1 MRIKIFTLIIAFIGF
16 GFLAAPGA
24 RASGGSAEAL
34 ARSAVSEK
42 QDEAA
47 PAIAALRSMG
57 PAGLQ
62 TLLEVYGEEIK
73 RGAAGVSQD
82 SPEWQRLT
90 AALDTVSQ
98 QRNSYA
104 SGLYWYT
111 DFEEAKRAA
120 AATNKPILSLRLLG
134 NLTEEFSCANSRFF
148 RAVLYSNAEVS
159 RHLRENFILH
169 WKSVRPAPR
178 VTIDF
183 GDGRKL
189 ERTLT
194 GNSVHYVLDSKGQAV
209 DALPGLYGPSAFLRG
224 LAQAEALVGQIKQLD
239 SGARD
244 VALRNYHNARI
255 RAIADSWVIDV
266 NKIGGRVPEDVL
278 ARIER
283 RKKAAPGAIEVAPLA
298 VAKSVTETSILR
310 AITADATALEAVT
323 KMDDWAKIAKLHAE
337 EARLDKQSV
346 AFILAQNKQFRNSPE
361 LLARTLQNLERY
373 LALDTVRNEYMM
385 RSKLHGMFAT
395 DFVAANLEAFNE
407 RVYAQLFMTPR
418 TDPWLGLYSPDVYTA
433 LDNGG
438 VNR

>member
-1 MRIKIFTLIIAFIGF
+1 MRKKLFTLIIAFIGLS
-16 GFLAAPGA
+16 FLTA
-24 RASGGSAEAL
+24 RSAYASGGAEAL

-47 PAIAALRSMG
+47 SAIASLRSMG
-57 PAGLQ
+57 PAGLK
-62 TLLEVYGEEIK
+62 TLFEVYGEEIK

-90 AALDTVSQ
+90 AALDSVSQ
-98 QRNSYA
+98 QRNAYA

-120 AATNKPILSLRLLG
+120 AASNKPILSLRLLG
-134 NLTEEFSCANSRFF
+134 NLNEEFSCANSRFF

-159 RHLRENFILH
+159 KHLRENFILH

-194 GNSVHYVLDSKGQAV
+194 GNSIHYILDSKGQAV
-209 DALPGLYGPSAFLRG
+209 DALPGLYGPAAFLRG
-224 LAQAEALVGQIKQLD
+224 LAQSEALVLQLKQLD
-239 SGARD
+239 AGARE

-283 RKKAAPGAIEVAPLA
+283 RKNRAPGAIEVAPLA
-298 VAKSVTETSILR
+298 ATKSITETSILR
-310 AITADATALEAVT
+310 AITADATALEASTNV
-323 KMDDWAKIAKLHAE
+323 DDWAKIAKLHAE

-346 AFILAQNKQFRNSPE
+346 AFIVAQNKQLRNSAE

-395 DFVAANLEAFNE
+395 DFGLGNLETLNE

-418 TDPWLGLYSPDVYTA
+418 TDPWLGLYSPDIYMA
-433 LDNGG
+433 LENGG
-438 VNR
+438 VK